1 MDAIKRAVEWFR
13 RGQLTAAELEELI
26 ANVRTDQASSRNE
39 IDAYLGE
46 LVAKGEL
53 APEFALRGT
62 SPGLDDT
69 LGTAAAGTFV
79 REAPVGERLPLSSAT
94 DDTAARANPAIEPA
108 ADVDPFMQLPDVPV
122 ATQLRATVPIAPPTI
137 ATAPAAA
144 GGKLLAEGVEL
155 RARYRLIERIGQG
168 AMGQVWKAKDLL
180 GEEARERN
188 PFIAIKVL
196 NSDFE
201 AHPESFVAMHR
212 EASRAQKLAH
222 PNVVTVYTFDRDDIS
237 GRAFI
242 AMELLDGEPLDRV
255 IRNRHGS
262 GLPREEALPII
273 AGMAEGLGYA
283 HRRGIVHADFKPA
296 NVFLTRDGVPKILDF
311 GIARAAQVVE
321 GVRREGPDE
330 DAVFS
335 GFTITYAAPEVLEEK
350 EPHTADDVFAL
361 GLVAYE
367 LLSGSHP
374 FARRPANE
382 ARDAKVK
389 PKPLRDVK
397 RREWKAI
404 EKALAFERAER
415 WPDAAS
421 FSKSLQG
428 ATPLQK
434 VLAGAV
440 AILAV
445 AAAGLWYQNYRE
457 TQPTIPFEQLPDQQR
472 ADVQRWLAQGN
483 ESLRIVGES
492 KIIEASA
499 DAAYEFA
506 EAYRIHPRNPDA
518 VKGLEEAADYFI
530 EWWDAQPDRSAAAL
544 GELKAFQA
552 KSDYY
557 LKYRPL
563 VRAIEDLE
571 ER

>member
-1 MDAIKRAVEWFR
+1 
-13 RGQLTAAELEELI
+13 
-26 ANVRTDQASSRNE
+26 
-39 IDAYLGE
+39 
-46 LVAKGEL
+46 
-53 APEFALRGT
+53 
-62 SPGLDDT
+62 
-69 LGTAAAGTFV
+69 
-79 REAPVGERLPLSSAT
+79 
-94 DDTAARANPAIEPA
+94 
-108 ADVDPFMQLPDVPV
+108 
-122 ATQLRATVPIAPPTI
+122 
-137 ATAPAAA
+137 
-144 GGKLLAEGVEL
+144 
-155 RARYRLIERIGQG
+155 LIELIGQG

-201 AHPESFVAMHR
+201 AHPEAFVAMHR

-222 PNVVTVYTFDRDDIS
+222 PNVVTVYTFDRDDMS

-242 AMELLDGEPLDRV
+242 AMELLDGEPLDKL
-255 IRNRHGS
+255 IRRQTGG
-262 GLPREEALPII
+262 GLSREEALPII
-273 AGMAEGLGYA
+273 AGMADGLAYA

-311 GIARAAQVVE
+311 GIARAVQVVE
-321 GVRREGPDE
+321 GVRPESPDE
-330 DAVFS
+330 DSVFS

-367 LLSGSHP
+367 LLGGTHP

-382 ARDAKVK
+382 ARDARLR
-389 PKPLRDVK
+389 PRPLRDIR

-404 EKALAFERAER
+404 EKALAFDRAER
-415 WPDAAS
+415 WPDATA
-421 FSKSLQG
+421 FAKSLQG
-428 ATPLQK
+428 ATALQK
-434 VLAGAV
+434 ALAGAV

-445 AAAGLWYQNYRE
+445 AAGGLWYQNYRE
-457 TQPTIPFEQLPDQQR
+457 AQPAIPFEQLPEQQR
-472 ADVQRWLAQGN
+472 ADVLRWLAQGR
-483 ESLRIVGES
+483 ESLRMAAEN

-518 VKGLEEAADYFI
+518 VKGLDEAADYFI
-530 EWWDAQPDRSAAAL
+530 EWWDSQPDQKAAL
-544 GELKAFQA
+544 SELKTFQA

-563 VRAIEDLE
+563 VSAIEDLE
-571 ER
+571 AGS